1 MKDLIQQL
9 IDKEISYIDFK
20 KFVFDNNDFRL
31 ALNFYRIFGHNG
43 IFDELF
49 INSEID
55 YMLRFPQIYFS
66 KANTG
71 IEVFEEMNKFS
82 SKVYSEPI
90 SEMFMNEFKTIS
102 SGTKIFINKDGNFVV
117 RSSDFEYVANFNGKL
132 YRPNKEFFKKVNK

>member
-9 IDKEISYIDFK
+9 IDNEISYKEFQKI
-20 KFVFDNNDFRL
+20 VFETNDYRL

-49 INSEID
+49 LNSEID
-55 YMLRFPQIYFS
+55 YMLRFPQVYFS
-66 KANTG
+66 KTNTG
-71 IEVFEEMNKFS
+71 IQVPEEMNKFS

-117 RSSDFEYVANFNGKL
+117 RSSDFEYVANFHGRLFK
-132 YRPNKEFFKKVNK
+132 PDKKFFKKAVK

>member
-9 IDKEISYIDFK
+9 IDKEISYNNFK

-49 INSEID
+49 LNSEIE

-82 SKVYSEPI
+82 SKVY
-90 SEMFMNEFKTIS
+90 
-102 SGTKIFINKDGNFVV
+102 
-117 RSSDFEYVANFNGKL
+117 
-132 YRPNKEFFKKVNK
+132 

>member
-1 MKDLIQQL
+1 MKEIIRQL
-9 IDKEISYIDFK
+9 IDKEISYNDFK

-49 INSEID
+49 LNSEIE

-102 SGTKIFINKDGNFVV
+102 CGSKIFINKDGNFVV